1 MKATTPIRAVEM
13 VRRIRDD
20 LTNELADKS
29 PAEII
34 AFFNRAG
41 DAAREQA
48 AHRHSDSPSNQ
59 RMEPSRR

>member
-1 MKATTPIRAVEM
+1 M

-48 AHRHSDSPSNQ
+48 AHRHSDSQSNQ
-59 RMEPSRR
+59 RMDPSRR